1 MLTTREE
8 KDLEAVTR
16 EIASCQIASPVVIA
30 SCQVGRTY
38 CYAPCYVLVI
48 LACGVIAIAGAFF
61 LSRDASNM
69 LTLHQETKNNEKA
82 AQPGFTLNLNMVT
95 RDGDG
100 NWAVLVNGMIE
111 VFARRM
117 SSGMLRGGGGK
128 P

>member
-8 KDLEAVTR
+8 KDLEAVTL

-82 AQPGFTLNLNMVT
+82 AQLGFTLKLTVDSDSDVLVDYMAT
-95 RDGDG
+95 RDDDG
-100 NWAVLVNGMIE
+100 NWPVLSI
-111 VFARRM
+111 
-117 SSGMLRGGGGK
+117 
-128 P
+128 

>member
-30 SCQVGRTY
+30 SCQIGRTY

-82 AQPGFTLNLNMVT
+82 AQLGFTLKLTVT
-95 RDGDG
+95 VI
-100 NWAVLVNGMIE
+100 AT
-111 VFARRM
+111 AM
-117 SSGMLRGGGGK
+117 STTWSRAMTMATGRSCQSK
-128 P
+128 VWH